1 MKKNIIMKNELLP
14 VYEKIAQKM
23 NIDFINGFLDDDFE
37 TDYCITRPDL
47 PECSE
52 DEIEICKMDWIHSIK
67 ENFLYLV
74 IQELHGDEIN
84 SDNSEKYYEKYY
96 DGCFDY
102 LIDKT
107 FEKSYNDNSL
117 EKEKSYND
125 NSLEW
130 NENSIILKS
139 DVFIELNNSDKF
151 WLYPGY
157 HFEMQFQILFDAY
170 KKFDIDK
177 KYKNMDNIFINL
189 FAFYDYNNAELFVE
203 YCIDSPYGQEYFNY
217 VPTQKEREII
227 ITKLKQWAEEQDLT
241 LDEIMNERIIDK
253 YSNPFFSVNEL
264 TQGELEQRKFM
275 LDSIKRQVSR
285 FYDEHGDTYNTVMD
299 VIKEIYLELD

>member
-1 MKKNIIMKNELLP
+1 MKMVNSMKKNNIMKNELLP
-14 VYEKIAQKM
+14 VYKKIAQKM
-23 NIDFINGFLDDDFE
+23 NLDFKYGFLDDVFE

-67 ENFLYLV
+67 ENFLYSV

-96 DGCFDY
+96 DMCFDY
-102 LIDKT
+102 LIEKT
-107 FEKSYNDNSL
+107 FEKSYNDNA
-117 EKEKSYND
+117 
-125 NSLEW
+125 LEW
-130 NENSIILKS
+130 DENSIILKS

-151 WLYPGY
+151 RLYPGY
-157 HFEMQFQILFDAY
+157 HFKMQFQILFDAY
-170 KKFDIDK
+170 KKFNIDK
-177 KYKNMDNIFINL
+177 KYKNIDNIFINL
-189 FAFYDYNNAELFVE
+189 FAFYDYNNDVLFVE

-217 VPTQKEREII
+217 VPTQKEKQII
-227 ITKLKQWAEEQDLT
+227 MTKLKQWAEKQDLT
-241 LDEIMNERIIDK
+241 LDEIMNERVIDK

-264 TQGELEQRKFM
+264 NQEELEQRKFM